1 MRVADRRKD
10 GHSRTDRPDV
20 AGSLPERG
28 LPTLAEVLESSALTA
43 GAPEVLVGGTALSA
57 PVRWVHV
64 SDSPGVA
71 RLLEGGELLL
81 TTASAWP
88 AEPADLR
95 ALVAEFVRAGLVGIV
110 IELGAHYRYV
120 PAVVVESAAE
130 AGLALIA
137 LHREIKFVSVTE
149 EVHRRI
155 IDDQTAA
162 LRARDDVRTLFTS
175 LALRGAPADYI
186 VERLAHTLGAP
197 VVLESLAHEVIVAEL
212 ADADPAVL
220 RDWQERSRRFGADGD
235 DGRSVVPVEARGI
248 RWATLVALA
257 GPGHPAGRRAVL
269 EQGATA
275 LALGRL
281 ADPDGEDWARLGR
294 RRLMDAL
301 LGGRYGSA
309 EEVVALLSAAHIDLP
324 GAVLFGLAAD
334 GATAADVEA
343 AAVDL
348 GGRALCGSPRG
359 ASERAA
365 GWMPVLLAVPAT
377 TTFAGAAAERFRA
390 RLRGEGPSPR
400 LSVGPRVDDGFG
412 EAAVARALDS
422 LAQALDLAEVG
433 DLREG
438 EVHWVARHPLVRFVS
453 SLRGDHRLL
462 EHGEDLLAPV
472 LTAPPA
478 RRRDLLAALSAI
490 VAHPGNRTA
499 AAAAAHVSRSV
510 FYQRLDL
517 AERMLGVDLD
527 DGEVVAALH
536 LALVVHR
543 AHRSP
548 GSTDPR

>member
-1 MRVADRRKD
+1 MADRREE
-10 GHSRTDRPDV
+10 GPVRTDRPDAV
-20 AGSLPERG
+20 EASGDRG
-28 LPTLAEVLESSALTA
+28 LPTLAEVLESPALAA
-43 GAPEVLVGGTALSA
+43 GAPEILVGGAALSA

-81 TTASAWP
+81 TTGSAWP
-88 AEPADLR
+88 EEPADLR

-120 PAVVVESAAE
+120 PAVVVASAA
-130 AGLALIA
+130 AAALPLIA

-149 EVHRRI
+149 QVHRRI

-162 LRARDDVRTLFTS
+162 LRARDEVRTLFTS
-175 LALRGAPADYI
+175 LALRGAPADYV
-186 VERLAHTLGAP
+186 VERLARTLRAP
-197 VVLESLAHEVIVAEL
+197 VVLESLAHEVIVVDL

-220 RDWQERSRRFGADGD
+220 DDWQERSRRSRKDGD
-235 DGRSVVPVEARGI
+235 DGRSIVPVEARGI

-281 ADPDGEDWARLGR
+281 ADPDGDDWARLGR

-309 EEVVALLSAAHIDLP
+309 EEVVALLGAAGIDLP
-324 GAVLFGLAAD
+324 GVALFGLAAAE
-334 GATAADVEA
+334 ATAADLEA
-343 AAVDL
+343 AAIDL
-348 GGRALCGSPRG
+348 GGRAICGTPRSS
-359 ASERAA
+359 SERAA
-365 GWMPVLLAVPAT
+365 GWMPILLAVPAT

-390 RLRGEGPSPR
+390 RLSRDGSTAR
-400 LSVGPRVDDGFG
+400 LSVGPRV
-412 EAAVARALDS
+412 EATSAETAVPRLLDS

-433 DLREG
+433 ELPDG
-438 EVHWVARHPLVRFVS
+438 EVHWVVRHPLVRFVS

-472 LTAPPA
+472 LAAPPA

-517 AERMLGVDLD
+517 AERVLGVDLD
-527 DGEVVAALH
+527 DGEVLAALH

-548 GSTDPR
+548 GRPASL

>member
-1 MRVADRRKD
+1 MEASGD
-10 GHSRTDRPDV
+10 
-20 AGSLPERG
+20 RG
-28 LPTLAEVLESSALTA
+28 LPTLAEVLDSPALAA
-43 GAPEVLVGGTALSA
+43 GAPEILVGGAALSA

-81 TTASAWP
+81 TTGSAWP
-88 AEPADLR
+88 EEPADLR
-95 ALVAEFVRAGLVGIV
+95 SLVAEFVRAGLVGIV
-110 IELGAHYRYV
+110 VELGAHYRYV
-120 PAVVVESAAE
+120 PAVVVAA
-130 AGLALIA
+130 AAAAALPLIA

-149 EVHRRI
+149 QVHRRI

-162 LRARDDVRTLFTS
+162 LRARDEVRTLFTS
-175 LALRGAPADYI
+175 LALRGAPADFV
-186 VERLAHTLGAP
+186 VERLARTLRAP
-197 VVLESLAHEVIVAEL
+197 VVLESLAHEVIVVDL

-220 RDWQERSRRFGADGD
+220 DDWQERSRRSRDDGD
-235 DGRSVVPVEARGI
+235 DNRSIVPVEARGI

-281 ADPDGEDWARLGR
+281 ADPDGDDWARLGR
-294 RRLMDAL
+294 QRLMDAL

-309 EEVVALLSAAHIDLP
+309 EEVVALLGAAGIDLP
-324 GAVLFGLAAD
+324 GVALFGLAAAD
-334 GATAADVEA
+334 AAAADLEA

-348 GGRALCGSPRG
+348 GGRAICGAPRSS
-359 ASERAA
+359 SERAA
-365 GWMPVLLAVPAT
+365 GWMPILLAVPAT

-390 RLRGEGPSPR
+390 RLSRDGSAPR
-400 LSVGPRVDDGFG
+400 LSVGPRV
-412 EAAVARALDS
+412 EATSAETAVPRLLDS

-433 DLREG
+433 ELPDG
-438 EVHWVARHPLVRFVS
+438 EVHWVVHHPLVRFVS
-453 SLRGDHRLL
+453 SMRGDHRLL

-472 LTAPPA
+472 LAAPPA
-478 RRRDLLAALSAI
+478 RRRDLLGALSAI

-517 AERMLGVDLD
+517 AERVLGVDLD
-527 DGEVVAALH
+527 DGEVLAALH

-543 AHRSP
+543 AHRSSGRP
-548 GSTDPR
+548 ASF

>member
-1 MRVADRRKD
+1 M
-10 GHSRTDRPDV
+10 
-20 AGSLPERG
+20 
-28 LPTLAEVLESSALTA
+28 LESSALSA
-43 GAPEVLVGGTALSA
+43 GAPEVLVGGAALSA

-88 AEPADLR
+88 AEPAELR
-95 ALVAEFVRAGLVGIV
+95 ALVGEFVRAGLVGVV

-120 PAVVVESAAE
+120 PAVVVEAASA

-186 VERLAHTLGAP
+186 VERLAHTLRAP
-197 VVLESLAHEVIVAEL
+197 VVLESLAHEVIVAGL

-220 RDWQERSRRFGADGD
+220 RDWQERSRRLGDDGD
-235 DGRSVVPVEARGI
+235 DGRSIVPVEARGI

-281 ADPDGEDWARLGR
+281 ADPDGDDWARLGR

-309 EEVVALLSAAHIDLP
+309 DEVAALLGAARIDLP
-324 GAVLFGLAAD
+324 GTALLGLAID
-334 GATAADVEA
+334 GAAAEDVEA
-343 AAVDL
+343 AADVV

-359 ASERAA
+359 ADERAA
-365 GWMPVLLAVPAT
+365 GWMPVLVAVPSAT
-377 TTFAGAAAERFRA
+377 AFAGAAADRFHA
-390 RLRGEGPSPR
+390 RLRGDGPPPR
-400 LSVGPRVDDGFG
+400 VSVGPRVEG
-412 EAAVARALDS
+412 AAAEDAVPRVLDS
-422 LAQALDLAEVG
+422 LEQALDLAEVG

-438 EVHWVARHPLVRFVS
+438 AVHWVVRHPLVRFVS

-462 EHGEDLLAPV
+462 EHGESLLAPV
-472 LTAPPA
+472 LAAAPA

-517 AERMLGVDLD
+517 AERLLGVDLD

-548 GSTDPR
+548 GLALSRGRSASRADRYDDRDERGRR

>member
-1 MRVADRRKD
+1 MADRRED
-10 GHSRTDRPDV
+10 ERSRTDRLD
-20 AGSLPERG
+20 AGETPGDRG
-28 LPTLAEVLESSALTA
+28 LPTLGEVLESPALAA
-43 GAPEVLVGGTALSA
+43 GAPEVLVGGGALST

-64 SDSPGVA
+64 SDSPSVA

-120 PAVVVESAAE
+120 PAVVVEAAAA
-130 AGLALIA
+130 AGLALVA
-137 LHREIKFVSVTE
+137 LHREIKFVAVTE
-149 EVHRRI
+149 QVHRRI

-175 LALRGAPADYI
+175 LALRGAPADYV
-186 VERLAHTLGAP
+186 VERLAHTLHAP
-197 VVLESLAHEVIVAEL
+197 VVLESLAHEVIVADL
-212 ADADPAVL
+212 AGAEPAVL
-220 RDWQERSRRFGADGD
+220 SDWQERSRRFGDDGD
-235 DGRSVVPVEARGI
+235 DGRSIVPVEARGI

-281 ADPDGEDWARLGR
+281 ADPDGDDWARLGR

-309 EEVVALLSAAHIDLP
+309 EEVVALLGAARVDLTDT
-324 GAVLFGLAAD
+324 ALIGLAAD
-334 GATAADVEA
+334 GSTAAAVEA
-343 AAVDL
+343 AAADL
-348 GGRALCGSPRG
+348 GGRALCGTPRG

-365 GWMPVLLAVPAT
+365 GWMPILLAVPASA
-377 TTFAGAAAERFRA
+377 TFAGAAAERFLA
-390 RLRGEGPSPR
+390 RLRGDGSPPR
-400 LSVGPRVDDGFG
+400 LSVGPRVDGAAG
-412 EAAVARALDS
+412 EAAVPALLDS
-422 LAQALDLAEVG
+422 LEQALDLAEVG
-433 DLREG
+433 DLPDG
-438 EVHWVARHPLVRFVS
+438 EVHWVVRHPLVRFVS

-462 EHGEDLLAPV
+462 EHGELLLAPV
-472 LTAPPA
+472 LAAPPA

-517 AERMLGVDLD
+517 AERVLGVDLD
-527 DGEVVAALH
+527 DGEVLAALH

-548 GSTDPR
+548 RSADGR

>member
-1 MRVADRRKD
+1 
-10 GHSRTDRPDV
+10 
-20 AGSLPERG
+20 
-28 LPTLAEVLESSALTA
+28 LESPALAA
-43 GAPEVLVGGTALSA
+43 GAPEVLVGGAAMST

-64 SDSPGVA
+64 SDSPSVA

-88 AEPADLR
+88 VEPADLK

-120 PAVVVESAAE
+120 PAVVVEAAAG
-130 AGLALIA
+130 AGLALVA
-137 LHREIKFVSVTE
+137 LHREIKFVAVTE
-149 EVHRRI
+149 QVHRRI

-162 LRARDDVRTLFTS
+162 LRARDEVRTLFTA
-175 LALRGAPADYI
+175 LALRGAPADYV
-186 VERLAHTLGAP
+186 VERLAHTLRAP
-197 VVLESLAHEVIVAEL
+197 VVLESLAHEVIVADL
-212 ADADPAVL
+212 AGSEPAVL
-220 RDWQERSRRFGADGD
+220 DDWQERSRRFGDDGD
-235 DGRSVVPVEARGI
+235 GGRSIVPVEARGI

-281 ADPDGEDWARLGR
+281 ADPDGDDWARLGR

-309 EEVVALLSAAHIDLP
+309 AEVVALLGAARVDLTD
-324 GAVLFGLAAD
+324 AALIGLAAD
-334 GATAADVEA
+334 GATAAAVEA

-348 GGRALCGSPRG
+348 GGRALCGTPRG

-365 GWMPVLLAVPAT
+365 GWMPVLLAVPASA
-377 TTFAGAAAERFRA
+377 TFAGAAAERFRA
-390 RLRGEGPSPR
+390 RLRGDGPPSR
-400 LSVGPRVDDGFG
+400 LSVGPRVEGTAG
-412 EAAVARALDS
+412 EAAVPSLLDS
-422 LAQALDLAEVG
+422 LEQALDLAEVG
-433 DLREG
+433 DLPDG
-438 EVHWVARHPLVRFVS
+438 EVHWVVRHPLVRFVS

-462 EHGEDLLAPV
+462 EHGELLLAPV
-472 LTAPPA
+472 LAAPSA

-517 AERMLGVDLD
+517 VERVLGIDLD
-527 DGEVVAALH
+527 DGEVLAALH

-548 GSTDPR
+548 RSADGR

>member
-1 MRVADRRKD
+1 MADRRED
-10 GHSRTDRPDV
+10 ERSRTDRPDAADV
-20 AGSLPERG
+20 PGDRG
-28 LPTLAEVLESSALTA
+28 LPTLAEVLDSPALAA
-43 GAPEVLVGGTALSA
+43 GAPDVLVGGAALSS

-95 ALVAEFVRAGLVGIV
+95 TLVRDFVRAGLVGIV
-110 IELGAHYRYV
+110 IELGVHYRYV
-120 PAVVVESAAE
+120 PTVVVEAAGD
-130 AGLALIA
+130 AGLPLIA

-175 LALRGAPADYI
+175 LALRGAPADYV
-186 VERLAHTLGAP
+186 VERLAHTLRAP

-220 RDWQERSRRFGADGD
+220 DDWQERSRRFGDGD
-235 DGRSVVPVEARGI
+235 DGRSLVPVEARGI

-309 EEVVALLSAAHIDLP
+309 DEVMALLGAARIDLR
-324 GAVLFGLAAD
+324 GAALFGLAVEDA
-334 GATAADVEA
+334 AAADVEA
-343 AAVDL
+343 AAIEL
-348 GGRALCGSPRG
+348 GGRALCATPRG
-359 ASERAA
+359 AGERAD
-365 GWMPVLLAVPAT
+365 GWMPVLLAVPSS

-390 RLRGEGPSPR
+390 RLRHDGSDPR
-400 LSVGPRVDDGFG
+400 LTVGPRVDG
-412 EAAVARALDS
+412 EAGAAAVPRLLDS
-422 LAQALDLAEVG
+422 LEQSLDLADVG
-433 DLREG
+433 DVPEG
-438 EVHWVARHPLVRFVS
+438 SVQWVVRHPLLRFVS

-462 EHGEDLLAPV
+462 EHSEDLLAPV
-472 LTAPPA
+472 LAAPPA
-478 RRRDLLAALSAI
+478 RRRDLLAALAAI
-490 VAHPGNRTA
+490 TAHPGNRTA

-517 AERMLGVDLD
+517 AERVLGVDLD
-527 DGEVVAALH
+527 DGEVLAALH

-548 GSTDPR
+548 DASPRR

>member
-1 MRVADRRKD
+1 MADRREER
-10 GHSRTDRPDV
+10 SVRTDRPDATDAV
-20 AGSLPERG
+20 LDRG
-28 LPTLAEVLESSALTA
+28 LPTLAEVLESPTLTV
-43 GAPEVLVGGTALSA
+43 GAPEVLVGGDALST

-120 PAVVVESAAE
+120 PAVVVEAATA

-149 EVHRRI
+149 QVHRRI

-162 LRARDDVRTLFTS
+162 LRARDEVRTLFTS
-175 LALRGAPADYI
+175 LALRGAPADYV
-186 VERLAHTLGAP
+186 VERLAHTLRAP

-212 ADADPAVL
+212 ADAAPAVL
-220 RDWQERSRRFGADGD
+220 DDWQERSRRFGDDGD
-235 DGRSVVPVEARGI
+235 DGRSIVAVEARGI

-281 ADPDGEDWARLGR
+281 ADPDGDDWARLGR

-309 EEVVALLSAAHIDLP
+309 TEVVALLGAARVDVP
-324 GAVLFGLAAD
+324 GVALLGLAVD
-334 GATAADVEA
+334 GAEAEAVEA

-348 GGRALCGSPRG
+348 GGRALCGTPRAPG
-359 ASERAA
+359 ERAA
-365 GWMPVLLAVPAT
+365 GWMPVLLAVPTAT
-377 TTFAGAAAERFRA
+377 SFAGAAAERFRA
-390 RLRGEGPSPR
+390 RLRGDGPPAR
-400 LSVGPRVDDGFG
+400 LSVGPRVEGATG
-412 EAAVARALDS
+412 EAAVPRLLDS
-422 LAQALDLAEVG
+422 LEQALDLADVG
-433 DLREG
+433 DLPEG
-438 EVHWVARHPLVRFVS
+438 EVHWVVRHPLVRFVS
-453 SLRGDHRLL
+453 ALRGDHRLL
-462 EHGEDLLAPV
+462 EHGENLLAPV
-472 LTAPPA
+472 LAAPPA
-478 RRRDLLAALSAI
+478 RRRDLLAALSAV
-490 VAHPGNRTA
+490 VANPGNRTA

-517 AERMLGVDLD
+517 AERVLGVDLD
-527 DGEVVAALH
+527 DGEVLAALH

-548 GSTDPR
+548 GSADGR

>member
-1 MRVADRRKD
+1 MADRRED
-10 GHSRTDRPDV
+10 GRVRTDRPDAATPV
-20 AGSLPERG
+20 FDRG
-28 LPTLAEVLESSALTA
+28 LPTLAEVLDTPALAA
-43 GAPEVLVGGTALSA
+43 GAPEVLVGAEGLAT

-64 SDSPGVA
+64 SDSPSAA
-71 RLLEGGELLL
+71 RLLDGGELLL

-88 AEPADLR
+88 EDPADLR

-120 PAVVVESAAE
+120 PAVVVDAA
-130 AGLALIA
+130 AASGLALIA
-137 LHREIKFVSVTE
+137 LHREIKFVAVTE

-162 LRARDDVRTLFTS
+162 LRARDEVRTLFTS
-175 LALRGAPADYI
+175 LALRGAPADYV
-186 VERLAHTLGAP
+186 VERLAQTLRAP
-197 VVLESLAHEVIVAEL
+197 VVLESLAHEVIVADL
-212 ADADPAVL
+212 ADADPTVL
-220 RDWQERSRRFGADGD
+220 HDWQERSRRSADDGD
-235 DGRSVVPVEARGI
+235 DGRSIVAVEARGI

-257 GPGHPAGRRAVL
+257 GPPHPAGRRAVL

-281 ADPDGEDWARLGR
+281 ADPDGDDWARLGR

-301 LGGRYGSA
+301 LGGRYGSTA
-309 EEVVALLSAAHIDLP
+309 EVAALLGAARIDLA
-324 GAVLFGLAAD
+324 GAVLFGLALD
-334 GATAADVEA
+334 GAAPDAVEA
-343 AAVDL
+343 AAAEI
-348 GGRALCGSPRG
+348 GGRALCGTPRG
-359 ASERAA
+359 SGERAE
-365 GWMPVLLAVPAT
+365 GWMPVLLAVPT
-377 TTFAGAAAERFRA
+377 GTTFAGAAADRFLA
-390 RLRGEGPSPR
+390 RLRGEGQPPR
-400 LSVGPRVDDGFG
+400 LSVGPRVEG
-412 EAAVARALDS
+412 EPGEDSVPRLLDS
-422 LAQALDLAEVG
+422 LEQALDLAEVG
-433 DLREG
+433 DLPEG
-438 EVHWVARHPLVRFVS
+438 TVHWVVRHPLVRFVS

-472 LTAPPA
+472 LASPPT

-517 AERMLGVDLD
+517 AERVLGVDLD
-527 DGEVVAALH
+527 DGEVLAALH

-548 GSTDPR
+548 GAGARR

>member
-1 MRVADRRKD
+1 MADRRED
-10 GHSRTDRPDV
+10 ERSRTDRPDAV
-20 AGSLPERG
+20 EVTGDRG
-28 LPTLAEVLESSALTA
+28 LPTLAEVLDSPALA
-43 GAPEVLVGGTALSA
+43 VGAPEVLVGGAALSV

-88 AEPADLR
+88 SEPVDLR
-95 ALVAEFVRAGLVGIV
+95 ALVREFVRAGLVGIV

-120 PAVVVESAAE
+120 PAVVVEAAAG
-130 AGLALIA
+130 AGLPLIA

-162 LRARDDVRTLFTS
+162 LRARDEVRTLFTS
-175 LALRGAPADYI
+175 LALRGAPADYV
-186 VERLAHTLGAP
+186 VERLAHTLRAP

-220 RDWQERSRRFGADGD
+220 HDWQERSRRFGDDGD

-248 RWATLVALA
+248 RWATLVVLA

-281 ADPDGEDWARLGR
+281 ADPEGEDWARLGR

-309 EEVVALLSAAHIDLP
+309 DEVTALLGAARLDLP
-324 GAVLFGLAAD
+324 GAALFGLAAD

-343 AAVDL
+343 AAIEL
-348 GGRALCGSPRG
+348 GGRALCGTPRG
-359 ASERAA
+359 AGERAE
-365 GWMPVLLAVPAT
+365 GWMPVLLAVPAP
-377 TTFAGAAAERFRA
+377 TTFAGGAAERFRA
-390 RLRGEGPSPR
+390 RLRGEGRDPR
-400 LSVGPRVDDGFG
+400 LAVGPRVDGVAG
-412 EAAVARALDS
+412 AAAVPRLLDS
-422 LAQALDLAEVG
+422 LELALDLADVG
-433 DLREG
+433 DLPEG
-438 EVHWVARHPLVRFVS
+438 AVHWVVRHPLLRFVS

-462 EHGEDLLAPV
+462 EHSEDLLAPV
-472 LTAPPA
+472 LAAPPA
-478 RRRDLLAALSAI
+478 RRRDLLAALGAI

-517 AERMLGVDLD
+517 AERVLGVDLD
-527 DGEVVAALH
+527 DGEVLAALH

-548 GSTDPR
+548 DGPATR